1 MFSNLAAQKITEEA
15 REEKT
20 YSGVQE
26 TEGPL
31 AVNMTIN
38 KNDAPPQTLPRSL
51 RIIFSKNTFGS
62 CY

>member
-1 MFSNLAAQKITEEA
+1 MLSNTAAQKITEEA

-20 YSGVQE
+20 CSGVQE

-51 RIIFSKNTFGS
+51 RMIFSKNTFGS

>member
-20 YSGVQE
+20 CSGVQE

-31 AVNMTIN
+31 TGREH
-38 KNDAPPQTLPRSL
+38 DD
-51 RIIFSKNTFGS
+51 
-62 CY
+62 